1 MMTKRIGVGLMMVV
15 LASGNLLCAS
25 DFWNPLTWFQP
36 NRAELL
42 IVTGN
47 YARSRLL
54 AELIQRKTG
63 QTILLVS
70 PIVGGEELFTMP
82 ASSEAYVAEKK
93 YFVDVVAALGPKKI
107 VFLGDSDYL
116 PAEYIEKVRNQ
127 FPIVVIAGDDW
138 QKNAEA
144 VATLFRLRS
153 VPGRYQ
159 ELTTAMDAALN
170 TRPGLAAVAT
180 PTVPVEAPAPVAG
193 TEPELVPLAET
204 AAAAPAVADPATK
217 KVTVQSASA
226 PVAAG
231 GTEVVPLE
239 PVAPPRLAPPA
250 K

>member
-1 MMTKRIGVGLMMVV
+1 MMKQRLGVGLMLLL
-15 LASGNLLCAS
+15 LASGNLLVAS
-25 DFWNPLTWFQP
+25 DFWNPMTWFQP
-36 NRAELL
+36 NRSDLL

-54 AELIQRKTG
+54 AELVQRKTG

-93 YFVDVVAALGPKKI
+93 YFSDVVAALGPKKI
-107 VFLGDSDYL
+107 LFLGDADYL
-116 PAEYIEKVRNQ
+116 PPEYIEKVRNQ

-138 QKNAEA
+138 QQNAEA

-159 ELTTAMDAALN
+159 ELTIAMDAALN
-170 TRPGLAAVAT
+170 TRPGLTPVAT
-180 PTVPVEAPAPVAG
+180 PAVPVEAPAPVTAS
-193 TEPELVPLAET
+193 EPELVPLLET
-204 AAAAPAVADPATK
+204 PAATTATADPATK
-217 KVTVQSASA
+217 KVTVQSATTPA
-226 PVAAG
+226 AAG
-231 GTEVVPLE
+231 GVDLVPLE
-239 PVAPPRLAPPA
+239 PVAPPRLAPRA

>member
-1 MMTKRIGVGLMMVV
+1 MMKKRIGVGLMMVV

-25 DFWNPLTWFQP
+25 EFWNPLTWFQP
-36 NRAELL
+36 NRADVL

-54 AELIQRKTG
+54 AELVQRKTG

-107 VFLGDSDYL
+107 LFLGDSDYL

-159 ELTTAMDAALN
+159 ELTTAVDAALG
-170 TRPGLAAVAT
+170 TRPGLTPVAT
-180 PTVPVEAPAPVAG
+180 PAVPVEAPAPVAG
-193 TEPELVPLAET
+193 TEPELVPLLETPADAT
-204 AAAAPAVADPATK
+204 AAADPTTK
-217 KVTVQSASA
+217 KVTVQSATTPA
-226 PVAAG
+226 AAG
-231 GTEVVPLE
+231 GVDLVPLE